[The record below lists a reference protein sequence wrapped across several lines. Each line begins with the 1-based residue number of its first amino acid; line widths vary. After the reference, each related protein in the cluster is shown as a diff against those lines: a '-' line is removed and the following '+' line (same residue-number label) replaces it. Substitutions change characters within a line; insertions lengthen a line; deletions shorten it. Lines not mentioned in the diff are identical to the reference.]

1 MQVTSYLTGKVDITN
16 NNISNNYSPWK
27 INATIWSFKVLAS
40 GNDKYIFQSIKLRNS
55 WTANTNLLASIQLY
69 RDGREVSSN
78 VSINWRE
85 LTINLYDT
93 ISANQTANYELR
105 ADMVYCKWY
114 EYETNYYEDY
124 EYYRCE
130 DMTNEYYKIEIR
142 NSYDISI
149 VEEWSGYSTSI
160 NIIQ

>member
-1 MQVTSYLTGKVDITN
+1 MQATSYSVGKVDITN

-27 INATIWSFKVLAS
+27 INTVIWSFKVLTPE
-40 GNDKYIFQSIKLRNS
+40 NDKYIFQSIKLRNS
-55 WTANTNLLASIQLY
+55 WTANTNLLASIWLY
-69 RDGREVSSN
+69 RDGKEVSSN

-93 ISANQTANYELR
+93 ILANQTANYELR

-114 EYETNYYEDY
+114 DYETNYDEDY

-130 DMTNEYYKIEIR
+130 NMTNEYYKIEIR
-142 NSYDISI
+142 NSYDINI
-149 VEEWSGYSTSI
+149 IEEWSGYSPSI